1 MTHLG
6 YILAAYLATA
16 GVLIAMVLWVGF
28 DLRAQKKKLR
38 RLEEA
43 GLRRRSEVSR

>member
-16 GVLIAMVLWVGF
+16 VVLLSMALWVTI
-28 DLRAQKKKLR
+28 DLRAQKEKLR
-38 RLEEA
+38 RLEVE
-43 GLRRRSEVSR
+43 GVRRRSEVSR